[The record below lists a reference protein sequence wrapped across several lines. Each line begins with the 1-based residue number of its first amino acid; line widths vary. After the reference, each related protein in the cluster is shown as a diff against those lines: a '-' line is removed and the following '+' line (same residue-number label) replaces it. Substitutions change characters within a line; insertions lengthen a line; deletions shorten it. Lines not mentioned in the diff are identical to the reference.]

1 MLEALDTQAHSLA
14 TILLIVP
21 IKVRMKSHWINLS
34 PKPNLKLVMVA
45 RG

>member
-21 IKVRMKSHWINLS
+21 IKVRMKSDWINLS